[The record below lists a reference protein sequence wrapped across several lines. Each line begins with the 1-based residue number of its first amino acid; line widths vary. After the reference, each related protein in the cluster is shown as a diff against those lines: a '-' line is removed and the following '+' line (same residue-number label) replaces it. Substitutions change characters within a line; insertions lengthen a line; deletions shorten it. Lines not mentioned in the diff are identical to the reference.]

1 MKILTQVLLNSKT
14 SLILGCAGQD
24 GSLMSQLLLEKGE
37 KIIGLNRAETNQIPN
52 HIQLGIDK
60 EFEIKKGDITN
71 FSTIAELIETHRPDK
86 IFNFA
91 AQSSVG
97 KSFNLPLET
106 IEGIV
111 NGTINILEVARKL
124 QFTGKIFF
132 AGSSEMFGFTKVR
145 AKINH
150 NQNPKS
156 PYAIGKQTSFNL
168 VKFYRK
174 NYNINCVTGVLFNHE
189 SQLRPSNFVTQKIIE
204 GVVESSSNKNHKITL
219 GNVEIKRDWGWA
231 EEYIEGIL
239 KITES
244 EKSEDHVIC
253 TGKLTSLM
261 EFIEIAYSKLNLNW
275 QDHVIIDDKLRR
287 KDEILQSFG
296 DPEPI
301 EKKLN
306 WKAQLN
312 IREVITKLI
321 ELKIKTQY
329 KY

>member
-1 MKILTQVLLNSKT
+1 LNSKT

-24 GSLMSQLLLEKGE
+24 GSLMSKSLLKKGE
-37 KIIGLNRAETNQIPN
+37 KIIGLSRSQTNQIPN

-60 EFEIKKGDITN
+60 KIEIKKGEITN
-71 FSTIAELIETHRPDK
+71 FSTIAELIETYKPEK

-97 KSFNLPLET
+97 KSFNSPIET

-124 QFTGKIFF
+124 DFKGKIFF
-132 AGSSEMFGFTKVR
+132 AGSSEMFGLTKVG

-150 NQNPKS
+150 SQNPKN

-174 NYNINCVTGVLFNHE
+174 NFKINCVTGVLFNHE

-204 GVVESSSNKNHKITL
+204 GVIQSIEQKTHKITL

-231 EEYIEGIL
+231 EEYIEAIL
-239 KITES
+239 KITEAS
-244 EKSEDHVIC
+244 ENEDHVIC

-261 EFIEIAYSKLNLNW
+261 EFIKIAYRKANLHW
-275 QDHVIIDDKLRR
+275 EDHVVIDDKLKR

-296 DPEPI
+296 DPEPL

-312 IREVITKLI
+312 IEEIITNLI
-321 ELKIKTQY
+321 EFKLKTQ
-329 KY
+329 